1 MNDFTIGT
9 EQHDGHGQIGT
20 TFGETFEKELT
31 HLQAE
36 YDLEQLAEECKALVR
51 RREVQNAM
59 DLLRIIMCYSVV
71 DYSLRM
77 VGIWCTVVG
86 IANLSKTALLNR
98 LRNSQMWM
106 GKLVMLA
113 LGQQKLLH
121 QGVDKLRVRIIDA
134 SVICQLGSRGADW
147 RLHMSFDLMAGC
159 LDEVELTNGSGAERL
174 NRFAFKP
181 GELCIADRAYAV
193 AKSLGWILAQGAW
206 VLVRAGWSRLSYENE
221 NGQRF
226 DVVQWLRGTHLERLG
241 APAEVTVWITCP
253 EGRYALRL
261 LAQAIS
267 EEATEKA
274 RRKARADA
282 AKNHNTVDERS
293 LFVAGYVLLLT
304 NLPAD
309 IWAIDSVI
317 QLYRFRW
324 QIELAFKRMK
334 GLIHLDHLRCKDPE
348 LVQVCLFA
356 KLFAVILMERHQLQL
371 TAQQADAF
379 ISTDRPISLWR
390 LSALFLDHIRSSVH
404 GQFTLANILEAF
416 PRLTRFLADEPRKR
430 KQQFAL
436 AKSLLLAFSPTCAS
450 A

>member
-1 MNDFTIGT
+1 MNNFTIGK
-9 EQHDGHGQIGT
+9 EGHESQAQAEIGL
-20 TFGETFEKELT
+20 GEAFEKELA

-36 YDLEQLAEECKALVR
+36 YDLEQLAAECKALVR
-51 RREVQNAM
+51 CRKVKNAV

-71 DYSLRM
+71 DYPLRM
-77 VGIWCTVVG
+77 VGIWCAVLE

-106 GKLVMLA
+106 GRLVMLA
-113 LGQQKLLH
+113 LGQQKLLQ
-121 QGVDKLRVRIIDA
+121 QGFEKFRVRIIDA
-134 SVICQLGSRGADW
+134 SVICQLGSHGVDW

-159 LDEVELTNGSGAERL
+159 LDAIELTDGHGAERL
-174 NRFAFKP
+174 NRFTFKP

-193 AKSLGWILAQGAW
+193 AKSLGWILAQGAG
-206 VLVRAGWSRLSYENE
+206 VLVRTGWNRLTYEYEN
-221 NGQRF
+221 GKRF
-226 DVVQWLRGTHLERLG
+226 DVVQWLREAHLSPLG

-261 LAQAIS
+261 LGQALS

-293 LFVAGYVLLLT
+293 LFVAGYILLLT

-309 IWAIDSVI
+309 AWSIDFVI
-317 QLYRFRW
+317 KLYRFRW

-348 LVQVCLFA
+348 LVQVCLFG
-356 KLFAVILMERHQLQL
+356 KLLAMILMERHQLGL
-371 TAQQADAF
+371 AAQQVDAF
-379 ISTDRPISLWR
+379 LSTDRPVSLWR
-390 LSALFLDHIRSSVH
+390 LSALFIEHLRFAIRGQITLLKILD
-404 GQFTLANILEAF
+404 AF
-416 PRLTRFLADEPRKR
+416 PHLLRYLADEPRKR
-430 KQQFAL
+430 KQQFIV
-436 AKSLLLAFSPTCAS
+436 AKSLLVAFMPCPEP
-450 A
+450 